1 MKILV
6 IPSWYPPDGG
16 RFFREHAEAVA
27 GQGCRVCVLANRIL
41 GLRDCRLRYFF
52 LAARPQ
58 MVRKGNLQE
67 LRAVYRKLPRS
78 AELNAKRWARK
89 TCRLYGRHFHRRER
103 PDLILAQS
111 ALWAGYA
118 ASLIRRNFG
127 IPYVVAEH
135 RSRFVFNSDV
145 ARKMFRPFHYPL
157 LRQAFLEAAGVVA
170 VSPALMKGIEVV
182 AGKGFGKKVDI
193 IPDQV
198 DTGFFNLPE
207 GRHRDGEFIFFS
219 LGNLVYAKGM
229 DVLLRAFASLPS
241 QLRNMCRLRIGGKGP
256 ECKNLQKMAGDL
268 GIGERIVFTGHLDRE
283 QVRNEY
289 HRASAFVLP
298 SRFEAFGVVFAEALS
313 TGLPVIASRSGGP
326 GSIVDRSNGYLV
338 PPEDPEALKKAMA
351 DMIMKHRGFDN
362 GLIRKKAVEEYSMK
376 AVASRYIELFEK
388 LNHAGN

>member
-1 MKILV
+1 MKLLF

-27 GQGCRVCVLANRIL
+27 GQGCGVRVLANRVL
-41 GLRDCRLRYFF
+41 GLRDCGLRYFF
-52 LAARPQ
+52 LPVRPQ
-58 MVRKGNLQE
+58 MVRRGNLTE
-67 LRAVYRKLPRS
+67 LHAVFRKIPRS

-89 TCRLYGRHFHRRER
+89 TCRLYERHFHRGER

-111 ALWAGYA
+111 SLWAGYA
-118 ASLIRRNFG
+118 ASLIRRSYG

-135 RSRFVFNSDV
+135 RSRFVFNTGT
-145 ARKMFRPFHYPL
+145 ARKMFRPYHYPL
-157 LRQAFLEAAGVVA
+157 LKQAFREAAGVVA
-170 VSPALMKGIEVV
+170 VSPALLKGIEVV
-182 AGKGFGKKVDI
+182 AGKGFGRKIDI

-207 GRHRDGEFIFFS
+207 ERQRDGEFIFFS
-219 LGNLVYAKGM
+219 LANLVYAKGM
-229 DVLLRAFASLPS
+229 DVLLRAFASLPE
-241 QLRNMCRLRIGGKGP
+241 QLRHTCRLRIGGKGP
-256 ECKNLQKMAGDL
+256 EYKKLQKMAGDL
-268 GIGERIVFTGHLDRE
+268 GIGERIFFTGHLDRE

-351 DMIMKHRGFDN
+351 EMIRKHRDFDN
-362 GLIRKKAVEEYSMK
+362 VLIREKAVEEYSMK
-376 AVASRYIELFEK
+376 TVASRYIELFEK
-388 LNHAGN
+388 LSHAGN